1 MLPLA
6 HECFQHSNLMASGG
20 SNELSE
26 RLQLVR
32 DANFF
37 VRVGGSSFG
46 RAAKHSHGWSRSDS
60 PTTKLRA
67 TGGWSRSNP
76 TTTELRA
83 TGGWS
88 RPNPTTTELR
98 ATGGWSRPNPTTT
111 GHAAVVRGLAE
122 KPTEG

>member
-1 MLPLA
+1 
-6 HECFQHSNLMASGG
+6 MASGG

-32 DANFF
+32 DVNFF

-46 RAAKHSHGWSRSDS
+46 RAAKHSHGWSRSN
-60 PTTKLRA
+60 PTTTELRATRGWSRPDAPATQLRA

-76 TTTELRA
+76 TTTELRV
-83 TGGWS
+83 TRGW
-88 RPNPTTTELR
+88 
-98 ATGGWSRPNPTTT
+98 GRPNPTTT
-111 GHAAVVRGLAE
+111 GHAAVARGLAE